1 MEKRL
6 KVAEFATLVG
16 IVPKTVYKMIDRKE
30 ILTVTEKVNN
40 RNITLIITSD
50 EQIAEL
56 RKNFSKD
63 TVNVG
68 NYYENVTENY
78 HSQKD
83 TYGYETVKDNYNN
96 NFNAEVIDRIISL
109 SESYNEQ
116 LREVNDELIRVKS
129 QQLLLEDKAGREGL
143 YLAEI
148 TQLKNSNN
156 ELGNSNKRLLKW
168 LLTVIVF
175 LVITIISLIAIIF
188 YNKALNNI
196 KPNVTA
202 PVEVHEPVIIPQEPV
217 KKVYKK
223 NIKKEGVTVNKVTP
237 QQE

>member
-16 IVPKTVYKMIDRKE
+16 IVPKTVYKMIVRNE

-40 RNITLIITSD
+40 RNVTLIVTSD
-50 EQIAEL
+50 EQIAEF

-83 TYGYETVKDNYNN
+83 NYGYETVKDNYSN
-96 NFNAEVIDRIISL
+96 NFNAEVIERIISL

-116 LREVNDELIRVKS
+116 LREVNDELITAKS
-129 QQLLLEDKAGREGL
+129 RLLLLEDKKNTAEGDKS
-143 YLAEI
+143 YWRDEFFK
-148 TQLKNSNN
+148 QK
-156 ELGNSNKRLLKW
+156 EE
-168 LLTVIVF
+168 
-175 LVITIISLIAIIF
+175 
-188 YNKALNNI
+188 NKALNLQLEKRNKTLLIMITISITLLFTFIGALITYNI
-196 KPNVTA
+196 SKPQA
-202 PVEVHEPVIIPQEPV
+202 QPAKQEIIEQPIEPVQQPV
-217 KKVYKK
+217 KYPKK
-223 NIKKEGVTVNKVTP
+223 KIY
-237 QQE
+237 

>member
-30 ILTVTEKVNN
+30 ILTVNEKVNN
-40 RNITLIITSD
+40 RNITLIVTSD

-83 TYGYETVKDNYNN
+83 NYSYETVKDNYNN

-143 YLAEI
+143 YIAEI
-148 TQLKNSNN
+148 NQLKNSNN
-156 ELGNSNKRLLKW
+156 ELGNSNKRLFKW
-168 LLTVIVF
+168 LLTVILF
-175 LVITIISLIAIIF
+175 LVITLISLITIIF
-188 YNKALNNI
+188 YNKALNGI
-196 KPNVTA
+196 KPTVTA
-202 PVEVHEPVIIPQEPV
+202 PVEIQKPVNTTPLPV
-217 KKVYKK
+217 KKTYKK
-223 NIKKEGVTVNKVTP
+223 SIKKEGSP
-237 QQE
+237 ISEPSL